1 MEHIFLKFFLLC
13 RKTALL
19 GTSFALI
26 QSKIR
31 LIKNINKYHL
41 TCIQIDGFLLTL

>member
-1 MEHIFLKFFLLC
+1 MEHIFFKFFLLC

-31 LIKNINKYHL
+31 LTKNINKYQL
-41 TCIQIDGFLLTL
+41 ACILVDGFLLTL